1 MNVSAICSNIFSSIP
16 SASKS
21 PAFHFVSVISSHF
34 TLLVIHSFF
43 FRVPTYPASP
53 PDTPLFFSSA
63 SAFSLPAIPG
73 DILSPVFSFSLRSDL
88 HPTDIF
94 HTSLPGNSRDRY
106 FLHTVL
112 SISAQSEAPPD
123 QNHHDNKNYD
133 FPLENPA
140 EEVLQVLAVH
150 FRRLLHSPGIFYKN
164 RKYCRIFKR

>member
-1 MNVSAICSNIFSSIP
+1 MLKYIFINSQCV
-16 SASKS
+16 KV
-21 PAFHFVSVISSHF
+21 HFTLFLVISSL

-43 FRVPTYPASP
+43 GFQHIQHRLLIRRSF
-53 PDTPLFFSSA
+53 LFCICIFTSSNSGRYTFSS
-63 SAFSLPAIPG
+63 
-73 DILSPVFSFSLRSDL
+73 FSFSLRSDL

-94 HTSLPGNSRDRY
+94 HTSLPGNSRQILSPYRS
-106 FLHTVL
+106 F

-150 FRRLLHSPGIFYKN
+150 FRRLLHSPGILQN